1 MIARARPPKEQG
13 LKGDQARAHGTAL
26 DLAERELDG
35 SLPVGPPRR
44 GKQPLLQHPSG
55 SRLILKVLDEARG
68 HRENR
73 WETPSMTK
81 TYDYEEIVDVF
92 ATSGAPGGPT
102 AGEPL
107 GRLVATLPL
116 YRAVRLIIE
125 EWDGKLENQ
134 LGAVIVRCIDRP
146 ILQLND
152 IKAIYRRDDFPRSK

>member
-1 MIARARPPKEQG
+1 
-13 LKGDQARAHGTAL
+13 
-26 DLAERELDG
+26 
-35 SLPVGPPRR
+35 
-44 GKQPLLQHPSG
+44 
-55 SRLILKVLDEARG
+55 
-68 HRENR
+68 
-73 WETPSMTK
+73 MTK

-134 LGAVIVRCIDRP
+134 LGAVIVRCMDRP